1 MKAKRM
7 KIKEKP
13 RKSANRKRIFLI
25 TIIILVII
33 AIGVFA
39 YQKIEENYEEEKLQE
54 SIENGEKVLPDTEME
69 NLKMQDIKIT
79 VNDDVSKL
87 NAKLKNI
94 SDEEFKAKNIYIVMI
109 KDNDEELVRFNYQL
123 EDIESQKEIEI
134 KLIST
139 TNLNEA
145 VKVNLEEIK

>member
-33 AIGVFA
+33 AIGVFT
-39 YQKIEENYEEEKLQE
+39 YQKIEDHYEEEKMQE
-54 SIENGEKVLPDTEME
+54 SIENGEKVLPDSELGS
-69 NLKMQDIKIT
+69 LKMQNIKIT
-79 VNDDVSKL
+79 VNDDISKL
-87 NAKLKNI
+87 NAKIENM
-94 SDEEFKAKNIYIVMI
+94 SDEDFTAKNIYIVLI
-109 KDNDEELVRFNYQL
+109 KENNEELVRFNYQL
-123 EDIESQKEIEI
+123 EDIAKKNAVEV
-134 KLIST
+134 KLLST

-145 VKVNLEEIK
+145 VKVNLEEIN